1 MEVLHADGRVG
12 AEDRWV
18 ERKQHLVA
26 RTGGQA
32 IGGDADR
39 CTNARARASEGGE
52 RGALE
57 RNLTCK
63 KRGLFQ
69 SLKKS
74 KSASLFTAPYLGSEL
89 SRRSTHSGDLKLRGV
104 YFHLRRIWERG

>member
-1 MEVLHADGRVG
+1 MQKIAGLSASSISWLE
-12 AEDRWV
+12 
-18 ERKQHLVA
+18 LVA
-26 RTGGQA
+26 KLLAATP
-32 IGGDADR
+32 IDAP
-39 CTNARARASEGGE
+39 TRARE
-52 RGALE
+52 RRRRAWGSRKEPYLE
-57 RNLTCK
+57 EERS
-63 KRGLFQ
+63 FQ